1 MNTGATAVRGAAL
14 LMVMWLIALLA
25 ALVGA
30 FALTARMERLQERV
44 LSRGLVAEQAA
55 RAGLE
60 YALVRIALDD
70 PRRQWRPDGRVYH
83 WRYANADIEVRVID
97 ELGKIDLNHAD
108 ATLLAGLFR
117 AAGSQRAE
125 AEQLAAVIL
134 DFRDDDPLTQPA
146 GGAEDPDYAA
156 AGRQYGAKDTQFETV
171 AEVEQ
176 VLGMTPAIYAK
187 VAPHLTVY
195 TGLTEPDTAYASA
208 MVLTAMGLDGA
219 AMVAAREAQDPSQG
233 DTPSGFGMGGSG
245 DGTYSIQSR
254 ARLPE
259 GREAVVRG
267 VVRLG
272 ASGVPG
278 SAYTALDWQQGT
290 MAR

>member
-1 MNTGATAVRGAAL
+1 MNTDATAVRGAAL

-70 PRRQWRPDGRVYH
+70 PRRQWRPDGRVYR
-83 WRYANADIEVRVID
+83 WRYAGADIEVRVID

-254 ARLPE
+254 ARLPD

>member
-1 MNTGATAVRGAAL
+1 MNTDATAVRGAAL

-70 PRRQWRPDGRVYH
+70 PRRQWRPDGRVYR
-83 WRYANADIEVRVID
+83 WRYAGADIEVWVID

-254 ARLPE
+254 ARLPD